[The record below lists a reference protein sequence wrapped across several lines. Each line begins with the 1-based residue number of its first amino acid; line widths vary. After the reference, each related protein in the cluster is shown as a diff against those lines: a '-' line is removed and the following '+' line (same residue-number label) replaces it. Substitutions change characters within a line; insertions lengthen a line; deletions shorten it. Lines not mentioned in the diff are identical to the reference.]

1 VNPLTRVVSGVLRFV
16 GYLIPLVQSLPS
28 IGVYAGLMTLPF
40 ASYLVLVFSSLPE
53 SLISIS
59 EFFFWP
65 MPHLVPERA
74 FILIGLFV
82 FVFSVVYLW
91 VKRKEGLVTSGPY
104 RLVRHPQYLGMIL
117 LTLGLTSLSVWILNN
132 SYGIGFLSPSQTV
145 GLWFIELL
153 AYIFLAHV
161 EELFL
166 SRKYRETFEEYRSR
180 VPFFIP
186 FFKTKRKDLDSLV
199 SILIPSI
206 FLFIF
211 INAQI

>member
-1 VNPLTRVVSGVLRFV
+1 MNPLSRLMSWFLRFA

-40 ASYLVLVFSSLPE
+40 ASYLVLVFSSLPG

-59 EFFFWP
+59 EFFFWSIP
-65 MPHLVPERA
+65 YLVPERA
-74 FILIGLFV
+74 FIVIGLFV
-82 FVFSVVYLW
+82 LICSVVYLR

-104 RLVRHPQYLGMIL
+104 RLVRHPQYFGIIL
-117 LTLGLTSLSVWILNN
+117 STLGLTSLSVWILNN

-153 AYIFLAHV
+153 AYVFLAHV

-166 SRKYRETFEEYRSR
+166 SRKYGETFEEYRR
-180 VPFFIP
+180 KVAFIIP
-186 FFKTKRKDLDSLV
+186 FFKTNRKDLDSLV

-206 FLFIF
+206 LLFIF
-211 INAQI
+211 VKVQV

>member
-1 VNPLTRVVSGVLRFV
+1 VNLLTRVVSGVLRFV

-40 ASYLVLVFSSLPE
+40 ASYLVLVFSNLPE

-65 MPHLVPERA
+65 QPYLVLERA
-74 FILIGLFV
+74 FIIIGFLIL
-82 FVFSVVYLW
+82 VFSVVYLR
-91 VKRKEGLVTSGPY
+91 VKRKEGLITSGPY
-104 RLVRHPQYLGMIL
+104 RLVRHPQYLGIIL

-132 SYGIGFLSPSQTV
+132 SYGVGFLSTSQTV
-145 GLWFIELL
+145 GVWFIELL
-153 AYIFLAHV
+153 AYVFLAHV

-166 SRKYRETFEEYRSR
+166 SRKYGETFEEYRR
-180 VPFFIP
+180 KVAFLIP
-186 FFKTKRKDLDSLV
+186 FLKTKRKYLDVFV

-206 FLFIF
+206 LLFIF

>member
-1 VNPLTRVVSGVLRFV
+1 VNPLSRVLSGVLRFV

-40 ASYLVLVFSSLPE
+40 ASYLILVFSSLPE

-65 MPHLVPERA
+65 QPYLVAERA
-74 FILIGLFV
+74 FVVIGFLIL
-82 FVFSVVYLW
+82 VFSVVYLR

-104 RLVRHPQYLGMIL
+104 RLVRHPQYLGIIL
-117 LTLGLTSLSVWILNN
+117 LTLGLTSLSVWILNT

-166 SRKYRETFEEYRSR
+166 SRKYGETFEEYRSR
-180 VPFFIP
+180 VPFLIP
-186 FFKTKRKDLDSLV
+186 FFKTKRKYVDVLV

-206 FLFIF
+206 LLFIF

>member
-1 VNPLTRVVSGVLRFV
+1 VNPLSRIVSGVLRFV

-40 ASYLVLVFSSLPE
+40 ASYLVLVFTSLPE
-53 SLISIS
+53 SLVSIS

-65 MPHLVPERA
+65 VPHLVPERA
-74 FILIGLFV
+74 FIVIGFLV
-82 FVFSVVYLW
+82 LVCSVVYLR
-91 VKRKEGLVTSGPY
+91 VKRKEGLVTAGPY
-104 RLVRHPQYLGMIL
+104 RLVRHPQYLGIIL

-145 GLWFIELL
+145 GVWFIELL
-153 AYIFLAHV
+153 AYVFLAHV

-166 SRKYRETFEEYRSR
+166 SRKYGETFEEYRSR
-180 VPFFIP
+180 VPFLIP
-186 FFKTKRKDLDSLV
+186 FFKTKRRYLDVLV

-206 FLFIF
+206 LLFIF
-211 INAQI
+211 IKVQV